1 MHGDQ
6 GLSRVAVVVM
16 HGVCMHREP
25 EEGALTVVPFLPC
38 VSGAYPST
46 YSSLC
51 PGVVASDG
59 RRTMADLH

>member
-38 VSGAYPST
+38 VSGHSHQHT
-46 YSSLC
+46 
-51 PGVVASDG
+51 VAFVLG
-59 RRTMADLH
+59 